1 MFLKLLV
8 QVFINCLGTM
18 STLPCY
24 ATVARIATE
33 IMQQRTQLTERE
45 RFMLGIKMLMH
56 NDGALTS
63 NIRLHF
69 GETVVNQ
76 VKSSLFYPWIV
87 PAGKQHLMGTA
98 LWTHVPVFN
107 QVNIGHLLDLHEAA
121 AANGYRA
128 VATGQVV
135 YFVPKNLPRK

>member
-1 MFLKLLV
+1 MPTV
-8 QVFINCLGTM
+8 
-18 STLPCY
+18 PCY

-33 IMQQRTQLTERE
+33 IMQQRTQLTDRE

-56 NDGALTS
+56 KDGALTD
-63 NIRLHF
+63 NIRRHF
-69 GETVVNQ
+69 GEIVVNQ

-87 PAGKQHLMGTA
+87 PAGTQHLLGTS
-98 LWTHVPVFN
+98 LWTHQPVFN
-107 QVNIGHLLDLHEAA
+107 QVNISHLLDLHEAA

-135 YFVPKNLPRK
+135 YFVPKTLPQR